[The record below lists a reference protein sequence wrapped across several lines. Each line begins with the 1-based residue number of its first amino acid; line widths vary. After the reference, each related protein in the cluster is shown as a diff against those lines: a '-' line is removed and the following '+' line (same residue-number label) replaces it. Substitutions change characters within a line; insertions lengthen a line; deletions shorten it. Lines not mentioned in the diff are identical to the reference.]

1 MFSLFWLLQEA
12 AQSWLKKTWQAHCKE
27 GDYRPIIHEHRSKIL
42 NKIQLFNMKNM
53 IHHNHIEVI
62 SGVQGCFDIWKSII
76 VIHYTNRV
84 KNMVIFIVVL
94 KLYNTTFIH
103 YEKFLLT
110 NKNRRKSDKGSSK
123 GRRSLWHSARVS
135 VCSCLDITQIC
146 WTFSLHNS
154 ERRKDVNSPGH

>member
-1 MFSLFWLLQEA
+1 
-12 AQSWLKKTWQAHCKE
+12 
-27 GDYRPIIHEHRSKIL
+27 
-42 NKIQLFNMKNM
+42 MKNM

-110 NKNRRKSDKGSSK
+110 NKNRRKSDKAYPQKDEGVF
-123 GRRSLWHSARVS
+123 GTQLGYQS
-135 VCSCLDITQIC
+135 VLAWI
-146 WTFSLHNS
+146 
-154 ERRKDVNSPGH
+154 